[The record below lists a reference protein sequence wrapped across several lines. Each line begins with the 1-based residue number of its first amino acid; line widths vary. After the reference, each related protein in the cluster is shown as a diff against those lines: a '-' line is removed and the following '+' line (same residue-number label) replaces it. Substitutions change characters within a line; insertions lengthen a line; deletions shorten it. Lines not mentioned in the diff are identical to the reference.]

1 MSRSASNRS
10 RIGFAW
16 LAAAI
21 VTACLAAG
29 AGCSEVTG
37 ESPQPKKV
45 VVEGIVVQGDT
56 FRVEPFEGDEQ
67 AWKGSALPAT
77 VRLEN
82 EAGDIHQVACDVSG
96 RFRVGPLLLKGAQN
110 DRLVVSC
117 PGSWTLRMSRLLPS
131 DSELRQEPGDVIKV
145 RRKMTLRPRGEA
157 RPGDG
162 QEPS

>member
-10 RIGFAW
+10 RIGLGW
-16 LAAAI
+16 LVALI
-21 VTACLAAG
+21 VSVCLVAG
-29 AGCSEVTG
+29 PGCTEVTG
-37 ESPQPKKV
+37 EDPEPKKV
-45 VVEGIVVQGDT
+45 IVEGIVVQGDT
-56 FRVEPFEGDEQ
+56 FRVEPFEGDDQ
-67 AWKGSALPAT
+67 AWEDRALPAT

-96 RFRVGPLLLKGAQN
+96 RFRVGPVLLKGAQN

-131 DSELRQEPGDVIKV
+131 DSELREEAGDVIEV
-145 RRKMTLRPRGEA
+145 RRKITLPPRGEA

-162 QEPS
+162 RQPS